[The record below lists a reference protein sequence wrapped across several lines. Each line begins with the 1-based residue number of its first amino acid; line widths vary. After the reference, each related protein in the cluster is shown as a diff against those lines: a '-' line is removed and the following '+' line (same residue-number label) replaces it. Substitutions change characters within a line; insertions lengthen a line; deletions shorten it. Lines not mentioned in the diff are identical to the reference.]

1 MKFYIISLVLNALL
15 VFIPLGYAVTQEEPK
30 TETINVSLGDDSS
43 LDNAGSGVS
52 GGGSGAGQSKQPDD
66 SNNSSKILPNKIENS
81 AMTETSQNKT
91 IEKKS
96 ENSNETTFLKKNSDN
111 TSNTT
116 KSSGNQAVSDNGS
129 KNAVGTGSSLG
140 TTGGTGDG
148 SENGSKTGK
157 NGGGITGT
165 GGTGTN
171 PSKGTGNDGEKN
183 SNYACKEG
191 KGYSV
196 SYNPNLET
204 PQAAERLGK
213 KGSVTVSIS
222 FNASGSVTV
231 HGADGGNEILQSA
244 AKKAA
249 QGIRVTILDSQVTK
263 CKVSKTFNFK

>member
-91 IEKKS
+91 IEKRS

-111 TSNTT
+111 TGSIVKN
-116 KSSGNQAVSDNGS
+116 SGNQAVSDNGT
-129 KNAVGTGSSLG
+129 KNGLG
-140 TTGGTGDG
+140 TAEGKGNG

-157 NGGGITGT
+157 NGGGTTGT

-249 QGIRVTILDSQVTK
+249 KEIRVTILDSQVTK